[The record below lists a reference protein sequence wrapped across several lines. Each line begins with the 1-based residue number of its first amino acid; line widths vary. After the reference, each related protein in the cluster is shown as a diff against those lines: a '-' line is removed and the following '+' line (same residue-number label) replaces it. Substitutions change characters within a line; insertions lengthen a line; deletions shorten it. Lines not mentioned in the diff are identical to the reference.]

1 MSNRFT
7 DKAEAS
13 LNKVIEAF
21 RDGTIAEK
29 CATATFPMPDIPASR
44 WTIANRW
51 LALAQSGEADCRGF
65 RQWKAAG
72 RSVRKGE
79 RSAYILRP
87 MMAKGRAKD
96 GAGDDEEQRCVGF
109 APVAVFAASQTEGEP
124 LEYEDVKV
132 PDLPLLDVAEAWG
145 IDVSAQPFLGK
156 FLGRFQRRVTIASTD
171 IASIGAEEQRI
182 ILFSPD
188 AEVFLHELTH
198 ASHSRVRGGLKPGQD
213 PIQEIVAELGAEVL
227 RRIVGADKD
236 SSGNAYAYIERYAA
250 EKELT
255 VLDACLRVLH
265 ETAKVVGLIL
275 ETAEAVAS
283 GSAESEVA

>member
-7 DKAEAS
+7 EKAEAS

-29 CATATFPMPDIPASR
+29 CATATFPMPEIPAAN
-44 WTIANRW
+44 WTLNNRW
-51 LALAQSGEADCRGF
+51 LAFAQTGEADCRGF
-65 RQWKAAG
+65 RQWKTAG

-87 MMAKGRAKD
+87 MMAKGRSEDA
-96 GAGDDEEQRCVGF
+96 AGEDEEQRCVGF
-109 APVAVFAASQTEGEP
+109 APVAVFAAGQTEGEP
-124 LEYEDVKV
+124 LEYQDVKV
-132 PDLPLLDVAEAWG
+132 PDLPLLYVARAWG
-145 IDVSAQPFLGK
+145 IDVSAQPFVGR
-156 FLGRFQRRVTIASTD
+156 FLGRFQRRMIDNS
-171 IASIGAEEQRI
+171 EQRI
-182 ILFSPD
+182 ILCSPD

-275 ETAEAVAS
+275 ETAEAVS
-283 GSAESEVA
+283 GSAGQSPREVA

>member
-1 MSNRFT
+1 MGNRFT

-13 LNKVIEAF
+13 LSKVIEAF
-21 RDGTIAEK
+21 RDGTIADK
-29 CATATFPMPDIPASR
+29 CAVATFPMPEIPAAA
-44 WTIANRW
+44 WTLNNRW
-51 LALAQSGEADCRGF
+51 LAFAQTGEADCRGF
-65 RQWKAAG
+65 RQWKAVG
-72 RSVRKGE
+72 RSVSKGE

-109 APVAVFAASQTEGEP
+109 APVAVFAAGQTDGEP
-124 LEYEDVKV
+124 LEYQDVQV
-132 PDLPLLDVAEAWG
+132 PDLPLLDVAQAWG
-145 IDVSAQPFLGK
+145 IDVSVQPFVGR
-156 FLGRFQRRVTIASTD
+156 FLGRFQRRVTVASTD
-171 IASIGAEEQRI
+171 VADIGVEEQRI
-182 ILFSPD
+182 ILCSPD

-198 ASHSRVRGGLKPGQD
+198 ASHSRVLGGLKPGQD

-227 RRIVGADKD
+227 RRIVGAEKD

-250 EKELT
+250 EKKLT

-275 ETAEAVAS
+275 ETAEVTTAYGFPPTA
-283 GSAESEVA
+283 